1 MAHLDQRD
9 RRPPSP
15 RASLEVPLQPSPKLH
30 YLAKHGM
37 LMPLQAALGKL
48 ISQQAAEGDS
58 DEGEDGTFDMDSGS
72 ESEAGGG
79 GKVPPA
85 VNEVDCR
92 GYTPLMYACEQSK
105 PSYQVV
111 QALMRAKAN
120 ADIGEPLS
128 GMAPLHYVCHYG
140 HGQVLSVLLS
150 NRANPDVRRRGDGL
164 TPLMITAKHLR
175 AEMAMMLL
183 KAKADPALRSTGDRL
198 SGATALHFACDV
210 GAYPVVDLLCSHPR
224 MPLDV
229 RRDQVS
235 AKVIAQTQRMR
246 CVCFSRVS
254 IQKLNFCV
262 YVARTKARRCTLP
275 LSRAIVLAWL
285 ASLTQKPT

>member
-1 MAHLDQRD
+1 MALLQRGGSSSGG
-9 RRPPSP
+9 PPLSP

-37 LMPLQAALGKL
+37 LLPLQTALGKL
-48 ISQQAAEGDS
+48 VEGLAQRDR
-58 DEGEDGTFDMDSGS
+58 DRDSGS
-72 ESEAGGG
+72 EDDSGDDASSTSAAAAAAAAAA
-79 GKVPPA
+79 A

-92 GYTPLMYACEQSK
+92 GYTPLMYACEQSQP

-140 HGQVLSVLLS
+140 HGRVLSVLLA
-150 NRANPDVRRRGDGL
+150 NRANADVRRGGDGL
-164 TPLMITAKHLR
+164 TPLMIAAKHLR
-175 AEMAMMLL
+175 TQMAMMLL

-210 GAYPVVDLLCSHPR
+210 GAFPVVDLLCGHPR
-224 MPLDV
+224 TPLNV
-229 RRDQVS
+229 RRDQV
-235 AKVIAQTQRMR
+235 R
-246 CVCFSRVS
+246 
-254 IQKLNFCV
+254 
-262 YVARTKARRCTLP
+262 
-275 LSRAIVLAWL
+275 
-285 ASLTQKPT
+285 SLTPRE